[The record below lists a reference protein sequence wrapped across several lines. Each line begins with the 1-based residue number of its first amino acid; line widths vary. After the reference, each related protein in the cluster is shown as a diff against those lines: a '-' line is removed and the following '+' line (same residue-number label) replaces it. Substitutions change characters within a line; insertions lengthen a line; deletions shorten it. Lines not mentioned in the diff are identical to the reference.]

1 MKVCHVCKAECDD
14 AAELCPVCGADLT
27 AKIAAEEEKEEKIIN
42 TPVLLATLDDVVS
55 AEILKDLLTEAGIL
69 YSSDSDADGTMKVTF
84 GGSFVAEDIY
94 VDEQDLDAANT
105 IYEEFLNS
113 GRGERKRMSFF
124 KWGRKKEEEPDENEP
139 VLAAVI
145 KNPVTSEIFQD
156 ILKENGIPFICRQ
169 DGAGGSVKLLLGA
182 GVVPDNIYVAAKNY
196 ETARGLYE
204 AYLQTEV
211 EPEEEI
217 TE

>member
-1 MKVCHVCKAECDD
+1 
-14 AAELCPVCGADLT
+14 
-27 AKIAAEEEKEEKIIN
+27 
-42 TPVLLATLDDVVS
+42 
-55 AEILKDLLTEAGIL
+55 
-69 YSSDSDADGTMKVTF
+69 
-84 GGSFVAEDIY
+84 
-94 VDEQDLDAANT
+94 
-105 IYEEFLNS
+105 
-113 GRGERKRMSFF
+113 MSFF
-124 KWGRKKEEEPDENEP
+124 KWGRQKEAKPDENEP

-196 ETARGLYE
+196 ETACGLYE

-211 EPEEEI
+211 ESEDETEEE
-217 TE
+217 TKE